1 MKYKVTLDVEVSAKA
16 GEPCKVLDIFFQ
28 NVAGRLDI
36 RDSPI
41 KIGQWACE
49 RVF

>member
-1 MKYKVTLDVEVSAKA
+1 MKYKVTFDVEVSAKV
-16 GEPCKVLDIFFQ
+16 GEPRKVLDIFFQ
-28 NVAGRLDI
+28 NVVERLDV